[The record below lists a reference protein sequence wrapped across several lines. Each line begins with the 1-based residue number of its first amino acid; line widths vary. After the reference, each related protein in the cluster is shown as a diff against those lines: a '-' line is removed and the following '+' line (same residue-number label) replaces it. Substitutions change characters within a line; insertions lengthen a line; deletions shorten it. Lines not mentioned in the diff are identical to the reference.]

1 MKTPLTYGAIMAVAG
16 ALFTFVL
23 YFAGFHD
30 NAEKMASVQA
40 LGSTAPLAIGITCLI
55 LAMREKRATASVDSD
70 WGYGSAL
77 GTGVMTGLFA
87 SLFGMVT
94 AYAYFAFVNPHM
106 TDVIFQM
113 QTAKMQA
120 NGMGADQIER
130 AEPIM
135 RKMMSP
141 VALTLVQGFMGFL
154 FSFLLSLIIAIFFR
168 VRPANSGR
176 LAEPPPLG

>member
-1 MKTPLTYGAIMAVAG
+1 MAVAG
-16 ALFTFVL
+16 VLVTFVF

-40 LGSTAPLAIGITCLI
+40 LGSITPLAIGITCLI
-55 LAMREKRATASVDSD
+55 LAMREKRAHAPADSD

-77 GTGVMTGLFA
+77 GTGVLTGLFA

-113 QTAKMQA
+113 QAAKMEA
-120 NGMGADQIER
+120 AGMSAARIES
-130 AEPIM
+130 AEPMM

-141 VALTLVQGFMGFL
+141 VVLTLMQGFMGFL
-154 FSFLLSLIIAIFFR
+154 FSLLLSLIIAIFFR
-168 VRPANSGR
+168 ARPANASP

>member
-1 MKTPLTYGAIMAVAG
+1 MAVAG
-16 ALFTFVL
+16 AVFTFVL

-55 LAMREKRATASVDSD
+55 LAMREKRANAPANSE

-106 TDVIFQM
+106 TDVIFQV
-113 QTAKMQA
+113 QAAKMEA
-120 NGMGADQIER
+120 TGMSAAQIES

-141 VALTLVQGFMGFL
+141 VALTIVQGFIGFL
-154 FSFLLSLIIAIFFR
+154 FSLLLSLIIAIFFR
-168 VRPANSGR
+168 ERPANSGS
-176 LAEPPPLG
+176 LSEPPPLG